1 MKNYYTISI
10 LLVCVLSTP
19 IFAQKNKKEIDTF
32 QSVVNNALILRSDS
46 YTLLDSKFSP
56 YKSDTLKLQLLQSES
71 KKANYIEGESYA
83 LNILGSYFR
92 DKSQYKK
99 AIALHKEAQKL
110 ANTSDNANLNVVS
123 LNMLGV
129 VYRRMD
135 LIRTAL
141 DYHTEAM
148 KIASAQRP
156 LTKDLK
162 LSIAV
167 SHNSAGNIYLALKQY
182 DLAIKQFET
191 SLETEVEFGNI
202 LGLAIN
208 HHNIGYAQ
216 EAKGFLQEA
225 LDNYKISLDHNLEIQ
240 SKVGEVI
247 CYNSIGQVYIKQNKL
262 SVAKLVLAKALD
274 YAISLDD
281 KYYTAQSY
289 INYGWVNY
297 ELNDLITAEINI
309 NKGLEMAE
317 DLQLKSSLVEAH
329 KHLSFI
335 NERKKNYEAAITHYK
350 TSKEIDESITNE
362 RNLNYV
368 NDLIIQYESEDK
380 ANMIKALADENQEVK
395 LRLEKNKRTLILSAI
410 TLFLAG
416 ILFIITYRHRR
427 VTQEKQILLLEQDML
442 RSQMNPHF
450 IFNSLN
456 SIKLYIINNEK
467 ENAVYYLNKFSKLIR
482 KILIANT
489 EKEMSL
495 ADELETMLL
504 YMNIENIRFSNE
516 IDYSVT
522 IEKGVDINTI
532 MVPSLILQP
541 FLENSIWHGLSSKK
555 EDKSIT
561 LEVSKKT
568 PSYITISITDNGVGR
583 KVSSSIKSNKTLNR
597 KSVGIALTK
606 ERLANFSKRFSMP
619 YHLKFNDLYDNN
631 NNPIGTQVVI
641 EIPVGQIHL
650 KTA

>member
-1 MKNYYTISI
+1 M
-10 LLVCVLSTP
+10 LLAFVFSTTA
-19 IFAQKNKKEIDTF
+19 IAQENKKVIDTF
-32 QSVVNNALILRSDS
+32 QSVVNNALILKSDS
-46 YTLLDSKFSP
+46 YILLDSKFSA
-56 YKSDTLKLQLLQSES
+56 YKKDTLKLQLLRRES
-71 KKANYIEGESYA
+71 KKANYVEGESYA
-83 LNILGSYFR
+83 LNTLGSYFR

-99 AIALHKEAQKL
+99 AIALHEEAKKL
-110 ANTSDNANLNVVS
+110 ARTTDNANLTIVS

-141 DYHTEAM
+141 DYHTEAL
-148 KIASAQRP
+148 KIASKQRP
-156 LTKDLK
+156 LDQDLK

-167 SHNSAGNIYLALKQY
+167 SYNSAGNIYLALKQY
-182 DLAIKQFET
+182 DLAIEQFEK
-191 SLETEVEFGNI
+191 SLQTEKEYDNK

-208 HHNIGYAQ
+208 YHNIGYAK
-216 EAKGFLQEA
+216 ESKGFLEEA
-225 LDNYKISLDHNLEIQ
+225 LNNYKTSLDYNLSIN

-281 KYYTAQSY
+281 KYYIAYSY
-289 INYGWVNY
+289 INYGWVLY
-297 ELNDLITAEINI
+297 ELNNLEDAEKNINI
-309 NKGLEMAE
+309 GLKIAE
-317 DLQLKSSLVEAH
+317 ELQLKGSLIEAH

-335 NERKKNYEAAITHYK
+335 KERKMDFAAAMYHYK
-350 TSKEIDESITNE
+350 ISEEIDESITNE

-380 ANMIKALADENQEVK
+380 ANMIKALSNENQEVK
-395 LRLEKNKRTLILSAI
+395 QRLEKNKRTLILGAAA
-410 TLFLAG
+410 LFLTG
-416 ILFIITYRHRR
+416 IIFFITYRHRR

-489 EKEMSL
+489 EKELTL

-504 YMNIENIRFSNE
+504 YMNIENIRFSNQ
-516 IDYSVT
+516 IDYKVT
-522 IEKGVDINTI
+522 IEKDIDINTI

-541 FLENSIWHGLSSKK
+541 FLENSIWHGLSTKK
-555 EDKSIT
+555 ENKSIS
-561 LEVSKKT
+561 LNISKKT
-568 PSYITISITDNGVGR
+568 PGYITISITDNGVGR
-583 KVSSSIKSNKTLNR
+583 EVSSAIKNNKTLNR

-606 ERLANFSKRFSMP
+606 ERLANFSKSFSMP
-619 YHLKFNDLYDNN
+619 YHLEFNDLYDEHKNSK
-631 NNPIGTQVVI
+631 GTQVVI
-641 EIPVGQIHL
+641 EIPIGQVQL
-650 KTA
+650 RTA